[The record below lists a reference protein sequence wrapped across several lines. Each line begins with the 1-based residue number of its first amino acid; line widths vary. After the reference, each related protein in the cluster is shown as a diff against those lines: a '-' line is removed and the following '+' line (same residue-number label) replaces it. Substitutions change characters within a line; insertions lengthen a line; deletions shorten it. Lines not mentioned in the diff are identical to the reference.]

1 MDDNLESKV
10 SKEKESVRDQNDRPE
25 SSKPKLNVSNI
36 NRSIFNQSLGKF
48 GQGGISKIGTLA
60 KIVRK
65 NTIDINSLVKSK
77 KNQNKKI
84 TIIKN
89 IIKNQQSTIGQKI
102 PGSNQDN
109 LYKTLAETNKLLVD
123 IQKQLV
129 DSITKDT
136 LDSEERERRESVEG
150 SKEKL
155 KKEESLLEKT
165 SKAINKGVKKVA
177 NKMLSPIKNI
187 FDKIID
193 FLLILGGGIAVNAV
207 FEWLKDPKNM
217 DTVKGVFKFIQDNY
231 RWILGAVA
239 GIAALNI
246 VGPIMTLLKPVG
258 MLVGLFAKA
267 VPLLFK
273 VLTNPIFLGVAA
285 GAGLLLGMKA
295 AVDAGRR
302 YGAGGQAHLDAFD
315 ALKDELNEA
324 GINVKGTGKKEKF
337 YLSGTGK
344 GAGDRDQKSASG
356 GTDEQKALIESYKK
370 RRDALI
376 DNKDAMKAEISKQ
389 RDAVEPVMIEVKTTG
404 RERRNASTKTVEDR
418 KATNQLRNEAESKVR
433 AQFEGNI
440 PSILE
445 GRKMGGVVNS
455 GTPYLVGENGP
466 EIFAPNVNGSVINNM
481 KTEKIYQ
488 MISKKKKRSSPSINM
503 MELPAIVNRGKPP
516 EVSLPSGSATEV
528 PQIASSDSSNPYLE
542 KSLQIYGITV

>member
-1 MDDNLESKV
+1 MDNIL
-10 SKEKESVRDQNDRPE
+10 
-25 SSKPKLNVSNI
+25 KPKLSVSTI
-36 NRSIFNQSLGKF
+36 GFNDPKPPVKF
-48 GQGGISKIGTLA
+48 GVGTLA

-65 NTIDINSLVKSK
+65 NRLSINSLVKSEE
-77 KNQNKKI
+77 NQNKKI
-84 TIIKN
+84 TKIKN
-89 IIKNQQSTIGQKI
+89 ILKTRQQTIGRKL
-102 PGSNQDN
+102 PGSSQDN
-109 LYKTLAETNKLLVD
+109 LQKTLAETNKLLVD

-217 DTVKGVFKFIQDNY
+217 ETVKGVFKFIQDNY
-231 RWILGAVA
+231 LWILGAVA
-239 GIAALNI
+239 GLGALNT
-246 VGPIMTLLKPVG
+246 VGSIMTLLKPLG

-267 VPLLFK
+267 VPLLIT

-295 AVDAGRR
+295 AVDAGKR
-302 YGAGGQAHLDAFD
+302 YGAGGQAHLDAFE

-324 GINVKGTGKKEKF
+324 GINVKGSGKNEKF
-337 YLSGTGK
+337 YLSGTGR
-344 GAGDRDQKSASG
+344 GAGDRYQKSASG
-356 GTDEQKALIESYKK
+356 GTEEQKALIENYKK

-376 DNKDAMKAEISKQ
+376 DDKNAMKAEISKQ
-389 RDAVEPVMIEVKTTG
+389 RDAVEPVMIERETSQ
-404 RERRNASTKTVEDR
+404 RERQRGAGATKTVEDR
-418 KATNQLRNEAESKVR
+418 QATEKLRNEAESGVR

-440 PSILE
+440 QGIIEARRL
-445 GRKMGGVVNS
+445 GGPVS
-455 GTPYLVGENGP
+455 PGKPYLVGEDGP
-466 EIFAPNVNGSVINNM
+466 EIVVPKISGTVVNNM
-481 KTEKIYQ
+481 KTERIYQ
-488 MISKKKKRSSPSINM
+488 MISSDMGEGNINM
-503 MELPAIVNRGKPP
+503 MELQPITNQLPPP
-516 EVSLPSGSATEV
+516 EIPVPSGPATEV
-528 PQIASSDSSNPYLE
+528 PDVSSVNLADPYRQLTPM
-542 KSLQIYGITV
+542 LYGITV